1 MKKPF
6 VFGIAVEDDH
16 FVGRKKEINRLSANF
31 HYGVNT
37 ILLAPRR
44 MGKTSLVKRVAKE
57 VETDEIRIVHLDIF
71 SCRNEYDFLNMFA
84 SSILRQTS
92 SRLEEFMQNAQ
103 EFLSRIMPK
112 VSFSPEPSQ
121 EYSVSLGITPKT
133 HRPEEVLNLPELIA
147 RKRGIHIIVCI
158 DEFQQIGDFPDSIYV
173 QKRMRSVWQHQTNV
187 SYCLYGSKKNMMIS
201 LFQQSSKPFYKFG
214 ETMELGT
221 IPTEDW
227 LPFLI
232 RQFTANGKNLPK
244 ALAEEICRR
253 VELHS
258 SYVQQ
263 LAYNVLVCTPPSGVV
278 SQEILDQAYENLLDE
293 NTSLFLE
300 KTENLTSYQLNFLRA
315 IISGI
320 ESDFGKVDIREEY
333 NLGSHSNITRIK
345 TALIERELIEPGL
358 DGIRIADPVMKQW
371 LIQRFRWV

>member
-1 MKKPF
+1 
-6 VFGIAVEDDH
+6 
-16 FVGRKKEINRLSANF
+16 
-31 HYGVNT
+31 
-37 ILLAPRR
+37 
-44 MGKTSLVKRVAKE
+44 
-57 VETDEIRIVHLDIF
+57 
-71 SCRNEYDFLNMFA
+71 
-84 SSILRQTS
+84 
-92 SRLEEFMQNAQ
+92 
-103 EFLSRIMPK
+103 
-112 VSFSPEPSQ
+112 
-121 EYSVSLGITPKT
+121 
-133 HRPEEVLNLPELIA
+133 
-147 RKRGIHIIVCI
+147 
-158 DEFQQIGDFPDSIYV
+158 
-173 QKRMRSVWQHQTNV
+173 
-187 SYCLYGSKKNMMIS
+187 MMIS

-214 ETMELGT
+214 ETMKLGT

-244 ALAEEICRR
+244 TLAEEICRR

-320 ESDFGKVDIREEY
+320 ESDFGKADIREEY